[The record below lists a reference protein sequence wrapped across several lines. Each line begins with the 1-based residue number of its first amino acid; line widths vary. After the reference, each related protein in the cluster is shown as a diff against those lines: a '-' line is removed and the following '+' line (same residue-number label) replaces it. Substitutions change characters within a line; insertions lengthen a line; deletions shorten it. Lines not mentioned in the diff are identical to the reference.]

1 MIIDKILLTI
11 FLLLTT
17 ITTTY
22 ANPSKYFCSGDINN
36 LYVIFDTN
44 TKKVILENTFISE
57 AEHFIF

>member
-1 MIIDKILLTI
+1 MVIDKILLTI
-11 FLLLTT
+11 LLFLTT
-17 ITTTY
+17 ITATY
-22 ANPSKYFCSGDINN
+22 ANSSKYFCSGDINN